1 MWEYMVVWLS
11 LELWGDR
18 FRSQGLALLSDNL
31 AALNGA
37 LSLKG
42 KAGLSRITRELA
54 WRKVRRG
61 WRYACGHLPAE
72 RNLLAD
78 ALSRV
83 SAPAE
88 NAKLFPAGL
97 ANSAT
102 RQFPDPESLWVCA

>member
-18 FRSQGLALLSDNL
+18 FRSQGLALLGDNL

-72 RNLLAD
+72 RNTLAD